1 MDKYSRDNLIEILN
15 KSVPNLMAITGG
27 MGISF
32 GEEKNFYPQA
42 KVAAQTKVVVHDN
55 DHYWIPLLIKNKAQV
70 VCGINSKVYPVTEI
84 DLLTGLF
91 KEFRYHYFL
100 KKQAEK
106 FIDPKSDFIKKII
119 LTNELKS
126 MEEAIDNGDV
136 VGINLRSP
144 QAVILIKIPGFFA
157 KTQQKCDLLS
167 SEKCSEMI
175 RKECN
180 KVIKAIGSGLKKYDQ
195 NFVAYLELDT
205 FILLKWAGGEA
216 TTLNTIKYF
225 KKKGEFIRTIV
236 EKTIKMDVSI
246 GVGQYYPGLAGLKK
260 SYHDAKTAL
269 ELGGKIYNNEN
280 VHHIADIGMFVS
292 LSEEVDFERKCE
304 LAHQILGDTISDKDL
319 YRTLKIFLE
328 SNMNLTDAAK
338 KLHLHRNT
346 LIYRLDRIKEDIC
359 LDPRKFSDA
368 VQIKLG
374 LMLYSPL
381 VTSCDV
387 SGKRK
392 TLRRRSDVASTNRR
406 VLRRR
411 SDTGNI
417 RDSR

>member
-1 MDKYSRDNLIEILN
+1 MDKNSRDNLIEILQ

-32 GEEKNFYPQA
+32 GEEKNFYPKA
-42 KVAAQTKVVVHDN
+42 KLAAQTKVVVHDN
-55 DHYWIPLLIKNKAQV
+55 DNYWVPLLIKDKAQI
-70 VCGINSKVYPVTEI
+70 VCGIGSKTYPVTEI
-84 DLLTGLF
+84 DLITALF
-91 KEFRYHYFL
+91 KEFRYNYFL
-100 KKQAEK
+100 RKQTEK
-106 FIDPKSDFIKKII
+106 FIDSKSDFIKKIL
-119 LTNELKS
+119 LTDDLKS

-157 KTQQKCDLLS
+157 KTQQKCDVLS
-167 SEKCSEMI
+167 NEKCSEMI

-180 KVIKAIGSGLKKYDQ
+180 KVIKEIGLGLKKYDQ
-195 NFVAYLELDT
+195 NFATYLEQDT
-205 FILLKWAGGEA
+205 FVVLKWAGGEA

-225 KKKGEFIRTIV
+225 KKKGEFIQSIV
-236 EKTIKMDVSI
+236 AKTTKMDVSV

-260 SYHDAKTAL
+260 SYNDAKTAL
-269 ELGGKIYNNEN
+269 DIGQKISDKEK

-304 LAHQILGDTISDKDL
+304 LAHQILGDIISDKDL
-319 YRTLKIFLE
+319 FKTLKIFLE

-346 LIYRLDRIKEDIC
+346 LIYRLDRIKEDIG

-392 TLRRRSDVASTNRR
+392 TLRRRSDFVGTDRR

-411 SDTGNI
+411 LGTDRIT
-417 RDSR
+417 DS